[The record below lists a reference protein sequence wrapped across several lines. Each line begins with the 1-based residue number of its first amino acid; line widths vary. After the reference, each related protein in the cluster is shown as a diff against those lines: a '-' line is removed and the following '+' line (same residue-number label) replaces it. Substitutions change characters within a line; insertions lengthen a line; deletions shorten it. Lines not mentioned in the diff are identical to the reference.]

1 MEKYNGQK
9 FFAIDGDITTVYD
22 IYGNKTEKQNFHM
35 TRKYSAY
42 LKEKS
47 EYEAKMEVIKLR
59 EKLEHEFKTYGE
71 VDEVDY
77 QRLLRLVAER
87 G

>member
-1 MEKYNGQK
+1 MIQFTGQK
-9 FFAIDGDITTVYD
+9 FFAIEGDTTTVYD
-22 IYGNKTEKQNFHM
+22 IYGNKTEKQNFRM

-42 LKEKS
+42 LQEKA
-47 EYEAKMEVIKLR
+47 EHEAKMEVIKLR

-71 VDEVDY
+71 VDDIDY
-77 QRLLRLVAER
+77 QRFLQLVAER